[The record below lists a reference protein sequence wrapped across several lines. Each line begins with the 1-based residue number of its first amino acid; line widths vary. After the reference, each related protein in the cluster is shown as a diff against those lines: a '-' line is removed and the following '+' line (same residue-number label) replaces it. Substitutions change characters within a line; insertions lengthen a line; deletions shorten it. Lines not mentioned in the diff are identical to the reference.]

1 MTNAGGLSGVLSY
14 DDDKTTQGQAG
25 LPEHARTLGL

>member
-1 MTNAGGLSGVLSY
+1 MTNAGRTIRVLSH

-25 LPEHARTLGL
+25 LHAGETLGI

>member
-1 MTNAGGLSGVLSY
+1 MTNAGRTIRVASH

-25 LPEHARTLGL
+25 PHSGKTLGL